1 VTPAATLTIES
12 LFREA
17 IVAAIPDA
25 RLTVNEWAD
34 TYRVVSQ
41 GPEVGARWQTS
52 RVPFLREILECAT
65 DRRVR
70 EIVLWSSSRVGKTE
84 GVLNNL
90 VGFFMHTDPCPIM
103 MVQPTLDMAEKYSRD
118 RLTSLI
124 RETPVLRDLVEDPRA
139 RDSGNTLLHKT
150 FRGGHISIVG
160 ANSPVGLASED
171 IRVLLLDEV
180 DRFPQSA
187 GAEGDPVALAR
198 VRTRN
203 FAAMLDALVV
213 MTSSPTIAGQSRIAR
228 AYDASDRRRLFVQ
241 CPACDA
247 WQEPLWQNVKW
258 SDLDLAPADAVYVC
272 PECEAQIRD
281 EDKEELTKRYAW
293 IAERELAGVAGF
305 KLPGTVSPWVSWGE
319 MAEEVTRAAHEHSLT
334 QKQVFVNTTLGE
346 LWEPWEEIDKEDLE
360 FRQEEYKAEVP
371 AGVVL
376 LTFAV
381 DVQIDRLEVEIAGW
395 GVGDERWSIDYQIL
409 RGDPARVSAEGEIT
423 VWDEL
428 TRYLERDWRH
438 ELGVAMRVRCG
449 CIDSGGAY
457 TDAVYKF
464 CKRAAG
470 RRKLWWAVKGSSIP
484 GKPIAPKKPS
494 RVGRENVALRTIGTE
509 AAKARIAATLKSGW
523 SKDREWIGGPAS
535 YHFPAHYTADYF
547 DQLTSERAVQT
558 YHRGFPVKRW
568 ELKPGARNEAWDDL
582 VYNLAAKEILKPNL
596 KHYRELLLERA
607 EAAKTGQGPPKPE
620 RGPGEGEDRG
630 GDEGPTSGPRAP
642 AGRPFRMPRRRGGF
656 VHNW

>member
-1 VTPAATLTIES
+1 MTPAAALLSPDALI
-12 LFREA
+12 REA
-17 IVAAIPDA
+17 LLAAIPDR
-25 RLTVNEWAD
+25 RLTVPEWAD
-34 TYRVVSQ
+34 TYRIVSQ
-41 GPEVGARWQTS
+41 GPELGAKWNTN

-90 VGFFMHTDPCPIM
+90 VGYYMHVDPCPIM
-103 MVQPTLDMAEKYSRD
+103 VVQPTLDMAEKYSRD
-118 RLTSLI
+118 RLTGLI
-124 RETPVLRDLVEDPRA
+124 RETPVLRDLVEDPRT

-171 IRVLLLDEV
+171 IRVLLLDEI
-180 DRFPQSA
+180 DRFPVSA
-187 GAEGDPVALAR
+187 GSEGDPVALAR

-203 FAAMLDALVV
+203 FAAVLDALVV
-213 MTSSPTIAGQSRIAR
+213 MTSSPTIEGQSRIEK
-228 AYDASDRRRLFVQ
+228 AYRASDRRRLLVQ
-241 CPACDA
+241 CPACDGF
-247 WQEPLWQNVKW
+247 QEPLWQNVKW
-258 SDLDLAPADAVYVC
+258 SDLGLAPADAVYVC
-272 PECEAQIRD
+272 PLCETQISDTEKD
-281 EDKEELTKRYAW
+281 ELIARYTWEPEGELNG
-293 IAERELAGVAGF
+293 IAGF
-305 KLPGTVSPWVSWGE
+305 KLPGTVSPWITWGE
-319 MAEEVTRAAHEHSLT
+319 MAEEVTRAAHEHSIE

-346 LWEPWEEIDKEDLE
+346 LWQPWEEIDKEDLE

-371 AGVVL
+371 AGVVV

-381 DVQIDRLEVEIAGW
+381 DVQIDRLECEIAGW

-409 RGDPARVSAEGEIT
+409 RGDPARVSIEGEFT

-428 TRYLERDWRH
+428 ARYLDRDWRH
-438 ELGVAMRVRCG
+438 ELGVMMRVRCG

-464 CKRAAG
+464 AKRAAM

-509 AAKARIAATLKSGW
+509 VAKDRIAAALKTGW
-523 SKDREWIGGPAS
+523 DKEGLWLGGPGS
-535 YHFPAHYTADYF
+535 YHFPSHYTPDYF
-547 DQLTSERAVQT
+547 DQLTSERAVQS

-568 ELKPGARNEAWDDL
+568 ELKTGARNEAWDDL

-596 KHYRELLLERA
+596 KHYRDLLLERVA
-607 EAAKTGQGPPKPE
+607 RAKDKPE
-620 RGPGEGEDRG
+620 PGDEGEDKEPKG
-630 GDEGPTSGPRAP
+630 GGGPTGPAPTPRAP
-642 AGRPFRMPRRRGGF
+642 TYRAPRRRGGF
-656 VHNW
+656 VHRW

>member
-1 VTPAATLTIES
+1 MTPAASVEAL
-12 LFREA
+12 LHEA

-25 RLTVNEWAD
+25 RLSVPDWAD
-34 TYRVVSQ
+34 TYRIVSQ
-41 GPEVGARWQTS
+41 GPEVGSRWQTG

-103 MVQPTLDMAEKYSRD
+103 VVQPTLDMAEKYSRD

-180 DRFPQSA
+180 DRFPVSA
-187 GAEGDPVALAR
+187 GSEGDPVALAR

-203 FAAMLDALVV
+203 FAALLDALVV
-213 MTSSPTIAGQSRIAR
+213 MTSSPTIEGQSRIAR
-228 AYDASDRRRLFVQ
+228 AYAASDRRRLFVQ

-247 WQEPLWQNVKW
+247 WQLPLWQNVKW
-258 SDLDLAPADAVYVC
+258 SDLGLAPGAAVYVC
-272 PECEAQIRD
+272 PECNAVITDADKDELIR
-281 EDKEELTKRYAW
+281 RYEW
-293 IAERELAGVAGF
+293 RAERDFNGIAGF
-305 KLPGTVSPWVSWGE
+305 KLPGTVSPWMSWGD
-319 MAEEVTRAAHEHSLT
+319 MAEEVTRAAHEHSLA

-395 GVGDERWSIDYQIL
+395 GVGDERWSIDYRVL
-409 RGDPARVSAEGEIT
+409 RGDPARVSAEDEIT
-423 VWDEL
+423 LWDEL
-428 TRYLERDWRH
+428 ARYLETDWRH

-470 RRKLWWAVKGSSIP
+470 RRRLWWAVKGASIP
-484 GKPIAPKKPS
+484 GRPIAPKKPT
-494 RVGRENVALRTIGTE
+494 RVGRDNVALRTIGTE
-509 AAKARIAATLKSGW
+509 VAKDRIAAALKSGW
-523 SKDREWIGGPAS
+523 SPAGEWLGGPGA
-535 YHFPAHYTADYF
+535 YHFPAHYTAEYF
-547 DQLTSERAVQT
+547 EQLTSERAVAS
-558 YHRGFPVKRW
+558 YHRGYPVKRW

-596 KHYRELLLERA
+596 KHYRDLLLERA
-607 EAAKTGQGPPKPE
+607 GQKPE
-620 RGPGEGEDRG
+620 GEGPGP
-630 GDEGPTSGPRAP
+630 GDEGASGPPPGSEGP
-642 AGRPFRMPRRRGGF
+642 ASPARNPSGRPFRLPRRRGGF
-656 VHNW
+656 VSNW